1 MGSSSTLNYM
11 LRSVTFFEQKIV
23 AFQPKNWENWDF
35 LSSINSNNFVKE
47 FEKIAKFS
55 ISQIRRQKFWPRSF
69 LAAAKSLP
77 LPSWQI
83 QQTRVVQVVATRWH
97 GDEELAKQ
105 AWQRPWVIR
114 AISTTSKEGLGCH
127 CSGKQFR
134 RLNVLGSLW
143 WECWQSINFWAH
155 FELKSA
161 FTSFGSQL
169 IDVSFSAH
177 ALVHGEHWCFKSHN
191 P

>member
-1 MGSSSTLNYM
+1 MGSSSTQNYM
-11 LRSVTFFEQKIV
+11 PRSVTFFEQKIV
-23 AFQPKNWENWDF
+23 TFQPKVWENWDF
-35 LSSINSNNFVKE
+35 LSSINLTNFAKE
-47 FEKIAKFS
+47 FEKFAKFS
-55 ISQIRRQKFWPRSF
+55 ISQIWQQKFWPRSY

-83 QQTRVVQVVATRWH
+83 QQTRVVQVVATRWN
-97 GDEELAKQ
+97 GDVELAKW
-105 AWQRPWVIR
+105 AWQRPWVFQ

-127 CSGKQFR
+127 CSGKQLR

-155 FELKSA
+155 FELRSA
-161 FTSFGSQL
+161 FASFGSQL
-169 IDVSFSAH
+169 IDASFSAH

>member
-1 MGSSSTLNYM
+1 MP
-11 LRSVTFFEQKIV
+11 RSVTFFQQKIV

-35 LSSINSNNFVKE
+35 LSSINSANLAKE
-47 FEKIAKFS
+47 CEKFAKFL
-55 ISQIRRQKFWPRSF
+55 ISQIWRQKFWLRSY
-69 LAAAKSLP
+69 LATAKYLP

-83 QQTRVVQVVATRWH
+83 QQTTVVQVMATTWH
-97 GDEELAKQ
+97 VDVELAKW
-105 AWQRPWVIR
+105 AWQRPWVVW
-114 AISTTSKEGLGCH
+114 AISTTSREGLGCY

-134 RLNVLGSLW
+134 RLKVLGSLW
-143 WECWQSINFWAH
+143 WECWQSIKFWAH

>member
-1 MGSSSTLNYM
+1 L
-11 LRSVTFFEQKIV
+11 
-23 AFQPKNWENWDF
+23 
-35 LSSINSNNFVKE
+35 SINSTNFAKE
-47 FEKIAKFS
+47 FEKFTKFL
-55 ISQIRRQKFWPRSF
+55 ISQIWRQKFWPRCY

-83 QQTRVVQVVATRWH
+83 QQTRVVQVVTARWH
-97 GDEELAKQ
+97 RNVELAKW
-105 AWQRPWVIR
+105 AFQRPWIIW

-127 CSGKQFR
+127 CSGNQFR

-155 FELKSA
+155 FELRSA
-161 FTSFGSQL
+161 FACFGSQL
-169 IDVSFSAH
+169 IDASFSAH
-177 ALVHGEHWCFKSHN
+177 ALVHGEHWCFKSQN